1 MTGLLDVLEDARA
14 RGLLGPGPVEG
25 HIRHSRALAELIGP
39 APDSF
44 VDLGS
49 GGGIPGLVLA
59 QEWSGARATLI
70 DSHRR
75 ACTFLEE
82 AVTRL
87 ELGGRLTVACG
98 RAEELARQPH
108 LRGAFELVV
117 ARSFGSAAATAEC
130 AIGFLSPGGRLVVSE
145 PPGSEGERWDRAGL
159 AQLGLSVPTIHR
171 AAAGATVAV
180 LKLAE
185 APADA
190 WPRRTGVPAKRP
202 LW

>member
-1 MTGLLDVLEDARA
+1 MTGLRDVLEDARA

-59 QEWSGARATLI
+59 QEWSAARATLI

-75 ACTFLEE
+75 AGAFLEE

-98 RAEELARQPH
+98 RAEELARQAH

-117 ARSFGSAAATAEC
+117 ARSFGAPAATAEC
-130 AIGFLSPGGRLVVSE
+130 AVGFLQPGGRLVVSE
-145 PPGSEGERWDRAGL
+145 PPESLPERWNPEGL
-159 AQLGLSVPTIHR
+159 ADLGLSAPTIRR
-171 AAAGATVAV
+171 AAGITVAV
-180 LKLAE
+180 VELAE